1 MGVSV
6 SKQNGF
12 SAEHGL
18 VDRPGCHRL
27 VVAVS
32 LLCVLA
38 ATGCTIPL
46 RSTSELRQ
54 PARWAKGYTVIL
66 PGIEGRSN
74 LNESIAFGLNKGGVP
89 GAIEIYDWTVG
100 GTFTWILNLRW
111 SDHNRKQASR
121 IAAKIITYQDSY
133 PGRPVCLIGYSGGG
147 GVAVLTLEALP
158 ADRKIEH
165 AILLAPALA
174 PDHDLRKAL
183 SRTRSGIWHYY
194 SKYDVG
200 FLQAGT
206 AIFGTVDGR
215 HARAAGAVGF
225 VKPWGMDRAGHELY
239 DRLLHQQEF
248 TPQMAEAGHYG
259 LHTTWARESFVS
271 RWLAPIVKTAY
282 TQVPE
287 YASDSGASAAQPS
300 APR

>member
-1 MGVSV
+1 VGVIVRKDARSSV
-6 SKQNGF
+6 RSHPLGW
-12 SAEHGL
+12 
-18 VDRPGCHRL
+18 PGRR
-27 VVAVS
+27 
-32 LLCVLA
+32 LA
-38 ATGCTIPL
+38 AVVLFLSVPAVTGCTIPL

-54 PARWAKGYTVIL
+54 PARWIKGYTIIL

-121 IAAKIITYQDSY
+121 IATKIINYQDTY
-133 PGRPVCLIGYSGGG
+133 PGRPVCLIGHSGGG
-147 GVAVLTLEALP
+147 GVVVLTLEALP
-158 ADRKIEH
+158 AERKIDH

-183 SRTRSGIWHYY
+183 SRTRSGIWNYY

-215 HARAAGAVGF
+215 HSRAAGAVGF
-225 VKPWGMDRAGHELY
+225 VKPWGMDKAGHELY

-248 TPQMAEAGHYG
+248 TPQMAQAGHYG

-271 RWLAPIVKTAY
+271 RWLAPIVKTSY
-282 TQVPE
+282 TQTPE
-287 YASDSGASAAQPS
+287 HASHNAGPAEPPPASK
-300 APR
+300 

>member
-1 MGVSV
+1 MGMSEAGQCD
-6 SKQNGF
+6 S
-12 SAEHGL
+12 SAEH
-18 VDRPGCHRL
+18 RL
-27 VVAVS
+27 VGWAVYHRPAVVLS
-32 LLCVLA
+32 LLCALM

-54 PARWAKGYTVIL
+54 PARWTKGYTIIL

-111 SDHNRKQASR
+111 SEHNRKQASR
-121 IAAKIITYQDSY
+121 IAGKIITYQDTY
-133 PGRPVCLIGYSGGG
+133 PGRPVCLIGHSGGG

-158 ADRKIEH
+158 AEHKIDH

-174 PDHDLRKAL
+174 PDHDLRRAL

-215 HARAAGAVGF
+215 HSRAAGAVGF
-225 VKPWGMDRAGHELY
+225 VKPWGMDKAGHELY

-300 APR
+300 APK